1 MNRLGGVI
9 RRLDFGL
16 HAVVPFVAFAL
27 ALWMGWGV
35 FVAIGAA
42 AAAAI
47 VTAILTPR
55 RPGRWTE

>member
-1 MNRLGGVI
+1 MNRPGGVI
-9 RRLDFGL
+9 HRMDLGIQ
-16 HAVVPFVAFAL
+16 AVVPVVVFAFAW
-27 ALWMGWGV
+27 WMGWGV

-47 VTAILTPR
+47 VTAILLPR